1 MNNNQELISQLKA
14 AKKPLEE
21 IRRIEQEQQSLTL
34 AYGADMEEAWTGFL
48 WGANGIVTWIKYDI
62 VPEIAVYILAA
73 LFHFPQSLLYILMFI
88 VAGSTLYLTS
98 LTAKKKNQEL
108 EDHKAQ
114 LLKRYT
120 IADLKIEEIRKSNM
134 DVLNVVPAK
143 YQAYSIVT
151 TLIEVLENR
160 RADGL
165 KEALNLYEELA
176 HRQRVEA
183 QQEAILR
190 EQMHQ
195 SEIAQQALNE
205 AYRTRV
211 AAEQAAADAAY
222 AASMIR

>member
-1 MNNNQELISQLKA
+1 MNNNQELINQLQVA
-14 AKKPLEE
+14 QRPLEE
-21 IRRIEQEQQSLTL
+21 IRRIEHEQQSLTL
-34 AYGADMEEAWTGFL
+34 AYGADMEESWTGFL
-48 WGANGIVTWIKYDI
+48 WGTNGIVTWIKYDI
-62 VPEIAVYILAA
+62 VPEIAVYALAI
-73 LFHFPQSLLYILMFI
+73 LFHLPQSVLYILMFI

-120 IADLKIEEIRKSNM
+120 VADLKIEEIKKNNV
-134 DVLNVVPAK
+134 DVLNVVPVK
-143 YQAYSIVT
+143 YQDYSVVA
-151 TLIEVLENR
+151 TLIEVLQDR

-222 AASMIR
+222 AASMVR